1 MKLDSPDPRP
11 APGDLPPDVF
21 REHLHK
27 VADWIA
33 DYRENIAKH
42 RISPTAKPGAITA
55 VLPSAGPE
63 KGESLEEIFADVDR
77 HIVPGI
83 VHWAHPQFLGYFGCT
98 TTAPGILAEMIAA
111 ALNVNAMTWRTSP
124 VATELETVVLGW
136 LRQWV
141 GLPDEFGGV
150 VYDTASIG
158 SMHALAVA
166 REEAGISI
174 RTLGLSGRTEL
185 PIFRVYVSDQAHSS
199 IDKAAI
205 ALGLGEH
212 NVRKIPSDAAFRM
225 NVGALRE
232 AIAGDLRKEFKP
244 LAVVATVG
252 TTSTASV
259 DPVREIAAV
268 CAEHQMWLHI
278 DAAYGGGL
286 AVLPECQWVTD
297 GFDLA
302 DSIVINPHKML
313 FVPFDF
319 SVLYVREIERL
330 RRVFTLVPEYLRGDA
345 AGAEINYMDYGV
357 QLGRRFRAL
366 KAWMVWRTFGREGLA
381 AHIREHL
388 RLAELF
394 ASWVKEDARFEISAP
409 VMMGVVCFRL
419 KGSNDAEADRR
430 NAQIVETINAGGQT
444 YLMQTKLRGRA
455 VMRLGLGNILTTEEH
470 VARAWQIIRET
481 I

>member
-1 MKLDSPDPRP
+1 MKSDPSEFGP

-21 REHLHK
+21 RQHLHK

-33 DYRENIAKH
+33 DYRENIAKYP
-42 RISPTAKPGAITA
+42 ISPTAKPGAIA
-55 VLPSAGPE
+55 AALPAAGPE
-63 KGESLEEIFADVDR
+63 KGEPLEEIFADVDR
-77 HIVPGI
+77 HVVPGI

-98 TTAPGILAEMIAA
+98 TTAPGILAEMMAA

-136 LRQWV
+136 LRQWI

-150 VYDTASIG
+150 VYDTASVG

-174 RTLGLSGRTEL
+174 RTLGLSGRAEL

-199 IDKAAI
+199 IDKACI

-212 NVRKIPSDAAFRM
+212 NVRKIPSDENFRM
-225 NVGALRE
+225 NVKALRE
-232 AIAGDLRKEFKP
+232 AVSADLRKEFKP

-286 AVLPECQWVTD
+286 ALLPECNWVAD

-345 AGAEINYMDYGV
+345 AGAEINYMDYGL

-381 AHIREHL
+381 AFIREHL

-394 ASWVKEDARFEISAP
+394 ASWVREDSRFELSAP

-419 KGSNDAEADRR
+419 KGENDAESDRR
-430 NAQIVETINAGGQT
+430 NSKVVEAINAGGQA
-444 YLMQTKLRGRA
+444 YLMQTKLHGRV
-455 VMRLGLGNILTTEEH
+455 VMRVGMGNLLTKEEH
-470 VARAWQIIRET
+470 VRRVWEIIRAAV
-481 I
+481 

>member
-1 MKLDSPDPRP
+1 MKSDRPDSN
-11 APGDLPPDVF
+11 AVPGDLPANVF
-21 REHLHK
+21 REQLHK

-33 DYRENIAKH
+33 DYRENIAKQ
-42 RISPTAKPGAITA
+42 RISPAAKPGAITA
-55 VLPSAGPE
+55 ALPATAPE
-63 KGESLEEIFADVDR
+63 TGEPLAEIFADVDR
-77 HIVPGI
+77 HIMPGV
-83 VHWAHPQFLGYFGCT
+83 VHWAHPQFMGYFGCT

-136 LRQWV
+136 LRQWL
-141 GLPDEFGGV
+141 GLPEEFGGV

-166 REEAGISI
+166 REEAGVSI
-174 RTLGLSGRTEL
+174 RTLGLSGRAEL

-225 NVGALRE
+225 NPAALRD
-232 AIAGDLRKEFKP
+232 AISADLRKEFKP

-259 DPVREIAAV
+259 DPVREIAAI

-286 AVLPECQWVTD
+286 ALLPEGKWVTD
-297 GFDLA
+297 AFDLA

-388 RLAELF
+388 RLAQLF
-394 ASWVKEDARFEISAP
+394 ASWVNADSRFELSAP
-409 VMMGVVCFRL
+409 VVMGVVCFRL
-419 KGSNDAEADRR
+419 RGDNDTETDRR
-430 NAQIVETINAGGQT
+430 NSRMVETINAGGET
-444 YLMQTKLRGRA
+444 YLMQTKLKGRV
-455 VMRLGLGNILTTEEH
+455 VMRVGFGNLLTEERH
-470 VARAWQIIRET
+470 LQRVWEIIQAAV
-481 I
+481 